1 MRQANTITGYSVRL
15 DAWFRREGRDW
26 LVWCPS
32 IDVMTQART
41 KKKAYESLREA
52 VQLWFES
59 CIERGVLDIALRETG
74 FEKVPAGVEVSP
86 GTNFVC
92 VQRRPIA
99 KLGEPE
105 LQFSLGH
112 QKGANYIE
120 GVIPAH
126 LAARQLG
133 DATRAFR

>member
-1 MRQANTITGYSVRL
+1 MRQADAITGYSVRL
-15 DAWFRREGRDW
+15 DTWFRREGRDW

-41 KKKAYESLREA
+41 KKKAFESLREA

-59 CIERGVLDIALRETG
+59 CIQRGVLDMALRETG
-74 FEKVPAGVEVSP
+74 FEKVSTGADVSP

-92 VQRRPIA
+92 VQRHRA
-99 KLGEPE
+99 ATLAVPE
-105 LQFSLGH
+105 CRFSLGH
-112 QKGANYIE
+112 HKGANYIE

-126 LAARQLG
+126 LAAQQLG
-133 DATRAFR
+133 DATRACR